1 MYYNK
6 KTKVY
11 LDGEWVKATDISMSP
26 FSQTFHYGNG
36 VFEGIRSYETP
47 TGPSIFKAVEHFQR
61 LIHSAKQMFI
71 PFHMNVDELIS
82 ISYELLKKNKLQ
94 NAYIRPLVFM
104 GENMGLTTRKE
115 HHLLIAAWEWDR
127 FLGNSLVKVM
137 ISSYQRPNPK
147 SCHVDAKVVGHYTNS
162 ILATNEAKSKGFNEA
177 LLLDCEGNVAE
188 GPGANFF
195 YEKDGVLY
203 TPPKGNILP
212 GITRATIMELAKEMG
227 IKVVEEDFKPEV
239 LKDIDSAFFVG
250 TAAEVA
256 GIQSIDNVK
265 MNLKWEDSL
274 GYNLHWAYMRRV
286 TEKEIT
292 DFSLA

>member
-1 MYYNK
+1 MYYND

-11 LDGEWVKATDISMSP
+11 LDGEWVKAKDANLS
-26 FSQTFHYGNG
+26 FYSQTFHYGNG
-36 VFEGIRSYETP
+36 VFEGIRSYDTP
-47 TGPSIFKAVEHFQR
+47 VGPSIFKAVEHYQR
-61 LIHSAKQMFI
+61 LEKSARLMHI
-71 PFHMNVDELIS
+71 PFRHSVEELVQ

-94 NAYIRPLVFM
+94 NAYIRPVIFM

-115 HHLLIAAWEWDR
+115 NHLFIAAWEWDR

-147 SCHVDAKVVGHYTNS
+147 SCHVDAKVIGHYTNS
-162 ILATNEAKSKGFNEA
+162 ILATNEAKSKGYNEA
-177 LLLDCEGNVAE
+177 LLLDANENVAE

-195 YEKDGVLY
+195 YEKDGVLF
-203 TPPKGNILP
+203 TPPEGNILP
-212 GITRATIMELAKEMG
+212 GITRATILELCKEMG
-227 IKVVEEDFKPEV
+227 IEVRERYFGADV

-256 GIQSIDNVK
+256 GIQSIDDKKVK
-265 MNLKWEDSL
+265 LKWEDSI
-274 GYNLHWAYMRRV
+274 GHSLHWAYMRRV